1 MDACQYL
8 TKLSE
13 RILSRLFITAKK
25 SMNAVAIIQGNNRP
39 DNPGNMKFRSQLP
52 DRIIAEAMATA
63 TACHTG
69 LFIRVSK
76 DIFIRLKRFYRDN
89 GSFLEFVQDSLPV
102 AKTG

>member
-1 MDACQYL
+1 
-8 TKLSE
+8 
-13 RILSRLFITAKK
+13 
-25 SMNAVAIIQGNNRP
+25 
-39 DNPGNMKFRSQLP
+39 
-52 DRIIAEAMATA
+52 MATA